1 MISYLSLIKG
11 VRVSTSNIVKL
22 KKKTG
27 PVNTWIRS
35 SHELLKRK
43 DLTANAKLVYTHML
57 DKYVFFSSQ
66 NKEYYENLVDIGE
79 ALGGMAKQTVSD
91 CIKKL
96 READLII
103 VHTKNVYSTSKSIV
117 SNSYIVK
124 DVYGIYE
131 TQKPKPKVAE
141 PDTPF

>member
-1 MISYLSLIKG
+1 MESYKG
-11 VRVSTSNIVKL
+11 VLVQVANIVKL
-22 KKKTG
+22 EKKTS
-27 PVNTWIRS
+27 PRNTWIRS

-66 NKEYYENLVDIGE
+66 NKEYYENMTDIGE

-96 READLII
+96 KELELII
-103 VHTKNVYSTSKSIV
+103 VHTKKVYATGKSIV

-131 TQKPKPKVAE
+131 TQRVRLVEAE
-141 PDTPF
+141 RDSPF

>member
-1 MISYLSLIKG
+1 MQAA
-11 VRVSTSNIVKL
+11 NIVKL
-22 KKKTG
+22 EKKTG
-27 PVNTWIRS
+27 PRNTWIRS

-66 NKEYYENLVDIGE
+66 NKEYYENMQDIGE
-79 ALGGMAKQTVSD
+79 ALGSMAKQTVSD

-96 READLII
+96 KELELII
-103 VHTKNVYSTSKSIV
+103 VHTKKVYGTGKSIV

-124 DVYGIYE
+124 DVYGIYDTNRSKP
-131 TQKPKPKVAE
+131 TQAAE
-141 PDTPF
+141 RDSPF

>member
-1 MISYLSLIKG
+1 MQSA
-11 VRVSTSNIVKL
+11 NIVKL
-22 KKKTG
+22 EKKTS
-27 PVNTWIRS
+27 PRNTWIRS

-43 DLTANAKLVYTHML
+43 DLTANAKLVYSHML

-66 NKEYYENLVDIGE
+66 DKEYYENMIDIGE

-96 READLII
+96 REVELII
-103 VHTKNVYSTSKSIV
+103 VHTKNVYSSTKSIV

-131 TQKPKPKVAE
+131 PHRPKRQQHVE
-141 PDTPF
+141 DDTPF

>member
-1 MISYLSLIKG
+1 MQ
-11 VRVSTSNIVKL
+11 VANIVKL
-22 KKKTG
+22 EKKTG
-27 PVNTWIRS
+27 PRNTWIRS

-66 NKEYYENLVDIGE
+66 NKEYYENMTDIGE

-96 READLII
+96 KELELII
-103 VHTKNVYSTSKSIV
+103 VHTKKVYATGKSIV

-131 TQKPKPKVAE
+131 TQKVRLVE
-141 PDTPF
+141 GERDSPF

>member
-1 MISYLSLIKG
+1 MESYKG
-11 VRVSTSNIVKL
+11 VRVQSTNIVKL
-22 KKKTG
+22 EKKTS
-27 PVNTWIRS
+27 PKNTWIRS

-43 DLTANAKLVYTHML
+43 DLTANAKLVYSHML

-96 READLII
+96 KEADLII
-103 VHTKNVYSTSKSIV
+103 VRTKNVYSSTKSIV
-117 SNSYIVK
+117 SNNYIVK

-131 TQKPKPKVAE
+131 PQKPKRKHYDE
-141 PDTPF
+141 DDTPFW

>member
-1 MISYLSLIKG
+1 MESYKG
-11 VRVSTSNIVKL
+11 VCVKSANIVKL
-22 KKKTG
+22 EKRDG
-27 PVNTWIRS
+27 PRNTWIRS

-66 NKEYYENLVDIGE
+66 DKQYYENMQDIGE

-96 READLII
+96 KELELII
-103 VHTKNVYSTSKSIV
+103 VTTKKVYATGKSIV

-124 DVYGIYE
+124 DVYGIYGANKV
-131 TQKPKPKVAE
+131 KPAQALE
-141 PDTPF
+141 RDSPF